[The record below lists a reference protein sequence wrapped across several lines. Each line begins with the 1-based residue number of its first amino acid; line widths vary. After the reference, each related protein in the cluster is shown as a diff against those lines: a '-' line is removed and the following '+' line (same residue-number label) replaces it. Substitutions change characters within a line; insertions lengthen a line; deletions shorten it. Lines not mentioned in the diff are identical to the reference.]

1 MRGWADNWIRHV
13 GDVSA
18 KHAQLLLDAGDEPL
32 QHDRLC
38 ELNALEQVANV
49 CQTTIVR
56 DAWARG
62 QVLSV
67 HGWVY
72 TLRDGRV
79 HDLGLNVAAAD
90 QLEPQYA
97 AALAAIR
104 LDREDR

>member
-1 MRGWADNWIRHV
+1 M
-13 GDVSA
+13 
-18 KHAQLLLDAGDEPL
+18 
-32 QHDRLC
+32 
-38 ELNALEQVANV
+38 
-49 CQTTIVR
+49 
-56 DAWARG
+56 
-62 QVLSV
+62 